1 MSVDA
6 ALVADIIDAELTAT
20 ARSWRLG
27 ETRSIVILTHGD
39 WPIVVTIASIDRH
52 VGISVSIEEEP
63 FAPDPASHA
72 RPAMNLACALLD
84 QELAIARAARE

>member
-6 ALVADIIDAELTAT
+6 ALVADIIDAELTAI

-39 WPIVVTIASIDRH
+39 WPVVVTIASIDTH
-52 VGISVSIEEEP
+52 VGISVSIAEEP
-63 FAPDPASHA
+63 FAADPASHA
-72 RPAMNLACALLD
+72 GPAVNLMCALLD
-84 QELAIARAARE
+84 HELSIARASGE